1 MGLRLIEKRE
11 TLKNIDTIIL
21 KDIKIVWLYIYI
33 FCDITILKEYKINT
47 FERNFIIINPQM
59 FKIV

>member
-1 MGLRLIEKRE
+1 MGLRLVEKRE

-47 FERNFIIINPQM
+47 FERNFISQSTN
-59 FKIV
+59 V

>member
-1 MGLRLIEKRE
+1 MGLRLKKE
-11 TLKNIDTIIL
+11 LKNIDTIIL